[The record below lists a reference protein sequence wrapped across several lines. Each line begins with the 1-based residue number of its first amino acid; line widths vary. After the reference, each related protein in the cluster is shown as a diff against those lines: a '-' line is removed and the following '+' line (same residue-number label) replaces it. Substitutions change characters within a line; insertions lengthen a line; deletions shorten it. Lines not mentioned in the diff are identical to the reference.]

1 MRNKIRFWIVIL
13 SVLCFSSLATAMDID
28 TLADGDFSL
37 ILSDPGS
44 ISVGVAATSAIG
56 GYRDIAVTYAGD
68 GGADSYDVMLVD
80 RTGLST
86 RLTWNSDDGIFGSV
100 KLLYNANGVGLGGID
115 ITDGGT
121 HEFLVT
127 SSSGDGGAVDIKF
140 TVIDQLGNVSY
151 IEQQFLV
158 TGIEPILHFL
168 PFDSWIGSADL
179 TNTDS
184 IEILFSTNADFGFG
198 GDYKFGAIATG
209 TPEPAT
215 LLVLALGLLPMLRR
229 RRIV

>member
-1 MRNKIRFWIVIL
+1 MRGDIRFWVVLL
-13 SVLCFSSLATAMDID
+13 SVLCFSSLAMAMDID
-28 TLADGDFSL
+28 TLADGD
-37 ILSDPGS
+37 LSYTLPDPGS
-44 ISVGVAATSAIG
+44 VREVISAPSAIG
-56 GYRDIAVTYAGD
+56 GYRDITVTYAGD

-80 RTGLST
+80 RTGPST
-86 RLTWNSDDGIFGSV
+86 RLTWNSDDGIYGSI
-100 KLLYNANGVGLGGID
+100 KLLYDGNGSGLGGID

-127 SSSGDGGAVDIKF
+127 SSSGDGGAVGIKF

-168 PFDSWIGSADL
+168 PFDSWTGSADL
-179 TNTDS
+179 TNIDS
-184 IEILFSTNADFGFG
+184 IEILFSTTADFGFG

-215 LLVLALGLLPMLRR
+215 LLVLALGLLPTLRR
-229 RRIV
+229 SRK